1 MNFIRQREKHNRR
14 LPVKAEAHRGWL
26 PRRQRIVTFANATN
40 ESVIGN
46 QHFCGLKTSDI
57 VIYVLLKKKVPES

>member
-1 MNFIRQREKHNRR
+1 MNLCRCNVHININIAVAK
-14 LPVKAEAHRGWL
+14 
-26 PRRQRIVTFANATN
+26 VTKV
-40 ESVIGN
+40 SVIGN